1 MSELVGL
8 VREFPIGSLIVI
20 LSVLWAGER
29 TIRSI
34 VNRNKPVMQCDC
46 SCCTEEEDEEEEET

>member
-1 MSELVGL
+1 MDGLIGL

-29 TIRSI
+29 TIKAI
-34 VNRNKPVMQCDC
+34 ANRNKPGCNCQCC
-46 SCCTEEEDEEEEET
+46 AEEVETEEEEL